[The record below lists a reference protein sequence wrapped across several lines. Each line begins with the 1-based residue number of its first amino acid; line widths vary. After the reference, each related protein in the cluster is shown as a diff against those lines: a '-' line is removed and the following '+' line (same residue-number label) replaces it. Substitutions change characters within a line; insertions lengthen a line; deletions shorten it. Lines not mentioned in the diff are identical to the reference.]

1 MSNEHSHSEHGT
13 APDHAHDATARP
25 GDIPA
30 PVPGVEDAGAQAL
43 SEALQSSFKIVK
55 FLMVALVVA
64 FFASGFFTVKPNEVA
79 IKLRFGRP
87 VGVGSE
93 QLLAPGPHWS
103 LPYPIEEIVRV
114 PVGESRTIT
123 STAGWYHVTDEEAAS
138 GQEPQPMPSL
148 RPGVDGYTL
157 TGDGNIIHVLATLS
171 YRISDPISYAFNF
184 TDTTNLLQHVLDN
197 ALFYASAR
205 FTADD
210 ALYRN
215 KLGFQETVLSH
226 VTRSIDAL
234 KLGVTI
240 EPREVDA
247 RPPLYV
253 RAAFDEVLKAQ
264 QQGDIKIQEAETFAR
279 GATNR
284 ALGEASVIV
293 QDGVT
298 RGNSQLQIV
307 AADADRFQKLL
318 PLYEADPGLY
328 RQRLLAETWGRV
340 LTNAQSKF
348 FIPRRVD
355 GKPRELRLQL
365 GKEPDVPVRE
375 TARP

>member
-1 MSNEHSHSEHGT
+1 MSTEHSHPDQEHDPAHEAAGEPAG
-13 APDHAHDATARP
+13 APAA
-25 GDIPA
+25 
-30 PVPGVEDAGAQAL
+30 VPGVEDAGAQAL
-43 SEALQSSFKIVK
+43 SDALRSSFKIVQ
-55 FLMVALVVA
+55 FLMAILVVA

-79 IKLRFGRP
+79 IKLRFGKP

-103 LPYPIEEIVRV
+103 LPYPIEEVVYV

-123 STAGWYHVTDEEAAS
+123 STAGWYHVTPEEAAA
-138 GQEPQPMPSL
+138 GQEPQPLPSL

-157 TGDGNIIHVLATLS
+157 TGDGNIIHVRATLS
-171 YRISDPISYAFNF
+171 YRISDPLSYAFNF

-197 ALFYASAR
+197 ALFYTSAQ
-205 FTADD
+205 FSADD

-215 KLGFQETVLSH
+215 KLGFQETVLTR
-226 VTRSIDAL
+226 VKRSIEAL

-240 EPREVDA
+240 EPREVDP

-253 RAAFDEVLKAQ
+253 RASFDEVTKAQ
-264 QQGDIKIQEAETFAR
+264 QQGDMKIQEAETFAR

-284 ALGEASVIV
+284 ASGDSSVIV

-298 RGNSQLQIV
+298 RGNYLLQTV
-307 AADADRFQKLL
+307 AADADRFQKLI
-318 PLYEADPGLY
+318 PRYEADPALFK
-328 RQRLLAETWGRV
+328 QRLLAETWGRV
-340 LTNAQSKF
+340 LSNAEFKLF
-348 FIPRRVD
+348 VPRRSD

-365 GKEPDVPVRE
+365 SKEPEVPVRE
-375 TARP
+375 TPKP